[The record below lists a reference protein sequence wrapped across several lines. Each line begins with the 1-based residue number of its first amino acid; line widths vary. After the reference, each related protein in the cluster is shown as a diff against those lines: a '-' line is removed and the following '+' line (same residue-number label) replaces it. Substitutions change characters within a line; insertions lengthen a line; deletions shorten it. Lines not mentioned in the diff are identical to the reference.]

1 MQLLLVDVSFPQLQ
15 SRTQPCQLHHPMPSH
30 PSQTQV
36 HVQYSTQV
44 LRKLFVNI
52 SQVAVPFEAIYSR
65 SYPKQKTK
73 NTPPRSHA
81 KRKFPQVFAQD
92 KFIFYARWLFLV
104 ERNIN
109 HLSIYIRCS
118 SVILLLFCSC
128 VAAALHPCCVC
139 CVPL

>member
-81 KRKFPQVFAQD
+81 KRKFPQVFRKINLFFTQD
-92 KFIFYARWLFLV
+92 GCFWEKGIL
-104 ERNIN
+104 IN
-109 HLSIYIRCS
+109 SHIYNLCIYVLYIAS
-118 SVILLLFCSC
+118 SKLG
-128 VAAALHPCCVC
+128 
-139 CVPL
+139 